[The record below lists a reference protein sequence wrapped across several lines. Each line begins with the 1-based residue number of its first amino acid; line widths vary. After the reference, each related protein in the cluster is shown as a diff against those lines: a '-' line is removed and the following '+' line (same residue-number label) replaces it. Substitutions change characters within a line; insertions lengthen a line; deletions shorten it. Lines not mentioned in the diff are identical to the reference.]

1 MSDTDTPRMSSN
13 RPYLLRAIYDWIS
26 DNGLTPYLLVDAA
39 APGVQV
45 PPSAIKDGK
54 VVLNIATR
62 AVDALELGNRQVRF
76 LARFGGVS
84 QGIQLPLPAIEA
96 IYAQETG
103 QGMML
108 PPDDPAVTADVE
120 TEVEPESAEPAA
132 PPRRGNHLRIIK

>member
-1 MSDTDTPRMSSN
+1 MSDTDIPRMSSN

-26 DNGLTPYLLVDAA
+26 DNGLTPYLLVDASVQ
-39 APGVQV
+39 GVQV
-45 PPSAIKDGK
+45 PASAVKDGK

-76 LARFGGVS
+76 MARFGGVS
-84 QGIQLPLPAIEA
+84 QAISLPLPAIEA

-108 PPDDPAVTADVE
+108 PPDDPAVTAPDL
-120 TEVEPESAEPAA
+120 EPEAEPAEPSA

>member
-1 MSDTDTPRMSSN
+1 MSDAGNPRTSSN

-26 DNGLTPYLLVDAA
+26 DNGLTPYLLVDASFA
-39 APGVQV
+39 GVQV
-45 PPSAIKDGK
+45 PPASIKDGK

-62 AVDALELGNRQVRF
+62 AVDALELGNAQVRF

-84 QGIQLPLPAIEA
+84 QAIHLPLPAIEA

-108 PPDDPAVTADVE
+108 PPDDPATTAE
-120 TEVEPESAEPAA
+120 AIEPEPESSAQAA